1 MRKIFLIL
9 FIVASSAANSQII
22 KGKLVEENGQPLA
35 YANVVLLSLPDS
47 VFVSG
52 TISGE
57 DGSFTLEATSGNQI
71 VKISSIGYKTI
82 FKSTALADIGIV
94 QLISD
99 SQQLG
104 EVVVK
109 ADLPKTRVKG
119 DAMVTTVAGS
129 ILENAGTGNDLLNK
143 IPGVSA
149 NDGNIKVFGAGT
161 PEIYIN
167 GRKVRDQSELDQ
179 LASNNIK
186 SVEVVNNPGSSYD
199 ATVNAVI
206 RIQTKKSQGEGF
218 GFNNR
223 FYLGYGYGWNGF
235 MREYSCYMYGSGD
248 YDVDS
253 ILCRDNK
260 LCYPYIQYIIQA
272 SNRLMQTM
280 RSIDVASKRLKL
292 PYFIVCDESQKNS
305 VKKILEDVDSNYDNI
320 ISSKSITPD
329 MFKLFPTQVSGEA
342 LTTLWNNYNN
352 LDSQIKTI
360 LGVDSIVNQDK
371 KERLITDE
379 ANAMKSISNI
389 NVEMRLAERQKF
401 CDTVNMIFGTDIKVS
416 VNPNFIT
423 GDEKDERM
431 EAFDDGETLE

>member
-1 MRKIFLIL
+1 MWFNTFFPFFTVSDTLNKKFARYENNIEFQNTFMNLLNIALHTFKWENLPETCNERYLELNLIL
-9 FIVASSAANSQII
+9 NGMACIVDDPEY
-22 KGKLVEENGQPLA
+22 GF
-35 YANVVLLSLPDS
+35 LSLKASP
-47 VFVSG
+47 VSNKLNMY
-52 TISGE
+52 GE
-57 DGSFTLEATSGNQI
+57 PN
-71 VKISSIGYKTI
+71 
-82 FKSTALADIGIV
+82 
-94 QLISD
+94 
-99 SQQLG
+99 
-104 EVVVK
+104 
-109 ADLPKTRVKG
+109 
-119 DAMVTTVAGS
+119 
-129 ILENAGTGNDLLNK
+129 
-143 IPGVSA
+143 
-149 NDGNIKVFGAGT
+149 
-161 PEIYIN
+161 
-167 GRKVRDQSELDQ
+167 
-179 LASNNIK
+179 
-186 SVEVVNNPGSSYD
+186 
-199 ATVNAVI
+199 
-206 RIQTKKSQGEGF
+206 RI
-218 GFNNR
+218 
-223 FYLGYGYGWNGF
+223 YGYGWNGF

-431 EAFDDGETLE
+431 EAFDGGETLE